1 MDDVESIWK
10 LKSNHA
16 TTVTKEQILFAL
28 EGKEYK
34 QNNHFSRWKGAKQS
48 KALTNLSAIK
58 TFLSQKRER
67 RKNPGALDDFLNTSY
82 FGFDW
87 SRYTKGRAKTTSGKN
102 LERPAK
108 KTKLSPKTAQMLQL
122 KIKQL
127 EGMTDVVA
135 EQGADLFEHK
145 QDLREAERKVRQLE
159 HEKVQDR
166 AQHVEL
172 QRAYA
177 KKDEEARGVKR
188 ALSESE
194 RTVGKQQQQI
204 AQHAT
209 AMQVV
214 EQREVRRIDRLVNG
228 QELLR
233 GQMASCKQGKL
244 VAEAASR
251 EDKRESREKDKE
263 IGRKDRELAAQQ
275 RTIDLFSSQ
284 QGARIGIVQA
294 LSAQHQ
300 AEKRAERSER
310 EREELKCR
318 AVEAEQQ
325 AESDKAARVWL
336 HKRAVGLAEQ
346 VQACTG
352 KRSGKG
358 RFRKDLQKVVDLC
371 RAHWT
376 ERDPDA
382 VADGYVEELEEERDS
397 LEEIVADLKEQL
409 VQAKAKEKLLAELQ
423 AKVATVPIMTLVGK
437 SYTNKYKLLLM
448 SLMGNSSSVYQV
460 LAPSSLCSIWFLA
473 STGPP
478 SPP

>member
-1 MDDVESIWK
+1 MNHVVKIWK
-10 LKSNHA
+10 LKGKQA
-16 TTVTKEQILFAL
+16 TTDTKERILFAL
-28 EGKEYK
+28 EGREYK
-34 QNNHFSRWKGAKQS
+34 KNNHYSRWKGTKNS
-48 KALTNLSAIK
+48 KALTNVSAIH
-58 TFLSQKRER
+58 TFLGSKKER
-67 RKNPGALDDFLNTSY
+67 RRNPDALDDFLNTSY

-87 SRYTKGRAKTTSGKN
+87 SRYAKKRAQTTTAKN

-108 KTKLSPKTAQMLQL
+108 KTKVSPKVEQMLQL
-122 KIKQL
+122 KIQQL
-127 EGMTDVVA
+127 EGMTNVVA
-135 EQGADLFEHK
+135 EQGADLFGHK

-159 HEKVQDR
+159 HEKVQDQ
-166 AQHVEL
+166 AQHAEL
-172 QRAYA
+172 QRVYA
-177 KKDEEARGVKR
+177 DKDEEARGVKR

-209 AMQVV
+209 AIQVV
-214 EQREVRRIDRLVNG
+214 EQREGRRIDRLVNG

-233 GQMASCKQGKL
+233 GQMASHKQGKL

-251 EDKRESREKDKE
+251 ENKRESREKGKE
-263 IGRKDRELAAQQ
+263 IGRKDKELAAQQ

-310 EREELKCR
+310 ERDELRCR
-318 AVEAEQQ
+318 VVEAEQQ
-325 AESDKAARVWL
+325 AESDRAARVWL
-336 HKRAVGLAEQ
+336 QKRAVGLAEQ

-358 RFRKDLQKVVDLC
+358 RYRKDLQEVVDLC

-397 LEEIVADLKEQL
+397 LEEMVADLEEQL

-423 AKVATVPIMTLVGK
+423 VKVATVPIMTLVGK

-448 SLMGNSSSVYQV
+448 SLVGNSSSVYQV
-460 LAPSSLCSIWFLA
+460 H
-473 STGPP
+473 
-478 SPP
+478 